1 MHFDLLS
8 LKAKK
13 SISQLLCRKNDTEWV
28 FYTLIIPRSAF
39 SGADRNL
46 IERGTTPGPSPDED
60 SVRPNA
66 NDSPSSNNSPSR
78 RKGLVGS
85 LKENKLRS
93 INSLRSLRSPTKA
106 KQPGVDA
113 SPCADSPHTPLPR
126 PRSSLLL
133 TFQESPADEP
143 LFDLSRTDSIDFGH
157 NFCYSSPLPIP
168 SSENQK
174 PQSFVSPSV
183 IPDGTIPSSPA
194 PLRKLLDLEQN
205 EDFPSPMFG
214 PAFDLDLACVD
225 LLAPLQDD
233 VQEPHQIQ
241 GTSRETTEVVQAATE
256 HHHVPTK
263 GPESEQSSTDNT
275 NDLVNDRR
283 FMQEDPH
290 VHELTEKFDQH
301 CLNTNEGMTDPSDN
315 VLMIIGKDYM
325 LRVFHNGDL
334 KRRIGITAYNGHG
347 YAPDNESE
355 MILARRE
362 EDFAVAERILPELGR
377 FVVLNRDMLGKTNR
391 ELVLDETLA
400 ERILP
405 EWLDLDLDME
415 STEQLHSRVSNAGK
429 RQNHESTWGQHVGL
443 YDGTGYGTGSSSPS
457 STTAETGMDD
467 ACHYVEKGNP
477 EDDVA
482 DVLPGVYEK
491 TYPFRSTP
499 DSSR

>member
-13 SISQLLCRKNDTEWV
+13 SISQLLCRKNDTES
-28 FYTLIIPRSAF
+28 TF
-39 SGADRNL
+39 SGVDRNL
-46 IERGTTPGPSPDED
+46 IERGTTPGPSPDKA
-60 SVRPNA
+60 SVRPNT
-66 NDSPSSNNSPSR
+66 NDSPSSNESPSR

-106 KQPGVDA
+106 KQPDLDA
-113 SPCADSPHTPLPR
+113 SPCADSPRTPLPR

-133 TFQESPADEP
+133 TFQESPADEL
-143 LFDLSRTDSIDFGH
+143 LFDLSRTDSTNFGH
-157 NFCYSSPLPIP
+157 NFCCSSPLPIP

-174 PQSFVSPSV
+174 PQSFALPSV

-194 PLRKLLDLEQN
+194 PLRKLLDLDQN

-233 VQEPHQIQ
+233 MQESHQIQ
-241 GTSRETTEVVQAATE
+241 GTSRETTGVVQAAIE
-256 HHHVPTK
+256 HRHVPTRS
-263 GPESEQSSTDNT
+263 PESEQPSTDNT
-275 NDLVNDRR
+275 TDLVNDRR
-283 FMQEDPH
+283 FMQGDSI
-290 VHELTEKFDQH
+290 VHELTEKFHQR
-301 CLNTNEGMTDPSDN
+301 CLNMNEGMTDPSNN

-334 KRRIGITAYNGHG
+334 KRRIGITACNGHG

-362 EDFAVAERILPELGR
+362 EDFAAAERILPELGR
-377 FVVLNRDMLGKTNR
+377 FVVLNRDMLGNTNR
-391 ELVLDETLA
+391 ELVLDEALA
-400 ERILP
+400 EGILP
-405 EWLDLDLDME
+405 EWLDLNLDME
-415 STEQLHSRVSNAGK
+415 ITERLHSRISNAGK
-429 RQNHESTWGQHVGL
+429 RQNRESTWGQHVGL
-443 YDGTGYGTGSSSPS
+443 YDGTGYGTGSSSRS
-457 STTAETGMDD
+457 STAGETGMDD

-477 EDDVA
+477 EDNIA
-482 DVLPGVYEK
+482 DILPGVYEK